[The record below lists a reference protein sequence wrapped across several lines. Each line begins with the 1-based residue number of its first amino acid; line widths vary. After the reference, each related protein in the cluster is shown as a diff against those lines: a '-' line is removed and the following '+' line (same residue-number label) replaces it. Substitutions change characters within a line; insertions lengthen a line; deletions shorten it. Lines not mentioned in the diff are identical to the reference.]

1 MKNGQAATPKAT
13 VDTRTVFRSLRKVET
28 PQAQGTRDLNEVVH
42 QILII
47 GLYVSIFFMV
57 SGLIIDLIRN
67 RAFPTTM
74 LTLPEVWAR
83 LLQLRASGFFSLGL
97 LLLILTPLLRVVGS
111 FFVFLWER
119 DWRYAGVTLIVLVVM
134 LVSIWFGEG

>member
-13 VDTRTVFRSLRKVET
+13 VDTHAVLRSLRKEET
-28 PQAQGTRDLNEVVH
+28 PQTPGTRDLNEVVH

-74 LTLPEVWAR
+74 LSLPEVWAR
-83 LLQLRASGFFSLGL
+83 LIQLRASGFFSLGL

-119 DWRYAGVTLIVLVVM
+119 DWRYAGVTLVVLVVM

>member
-1 MKNGQAATPKAT
+1 MKNGQTATPKAT

-28 PQAQGTRDLNEVVH
+28 PQAPGTRDLNEVVH

-67 RAFPTTM
+67 RAFPTAM
-74 LTLPEVWAR
+74 LSLPEVWAR
-83 LLQLRASGFFSLGL
+83 LIQLRASGFFSLGL

-119 DWRYAGVTLIVLVVM
+119 DWRYAGVTLVVLVVM